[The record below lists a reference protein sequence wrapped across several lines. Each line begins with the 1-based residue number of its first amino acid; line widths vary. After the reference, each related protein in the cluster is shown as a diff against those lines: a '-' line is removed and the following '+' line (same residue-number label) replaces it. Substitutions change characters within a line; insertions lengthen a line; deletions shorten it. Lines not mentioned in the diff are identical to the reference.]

1 MLLSAPSRMRMR
13 KQKETKL
20 IVADLIITAADMVT
34 RKGMIIMIREAIMDM
49 NIMNVMMYIMV
60 LIIPVKG
67 VMLIVKTATII
78 GTHMVMIT
86 TRIGWSKRLS
96 VTTWKQ
102 VVYNLKPNKTLKLQ
116 LRITPWT
123 VNYVLGTNP

>member
-1 MLLSAPSRMRMR
+1 MRMR

-67 VMLIVKTATII
+67 VMLIVNTATII

-86 TRIGWSKRLS
+86 TRIGWNKRLS

-102 VVYNLKPNKTLKLQ
+102 VVYNLKPK
-116 LRITPWT
+116 
-123 VNYVLGTNP
+123 

>member
-1 MLLSAPSRMRMR
+1 MRMR

-49 NIMNVMMYIMV
+49 NIMNVMMYKMV
-60 LIIPVKG
+60 FIIPVKG

>member
-1 MLLSAPSRMRMR
+1 MRMR
-13 KQKETKL
+13 KKKETKL

-49 NIMNVMMYIMV
+49 NIMNVMMYKMV
-60 LIIPVKG
+60 FIIPVKG